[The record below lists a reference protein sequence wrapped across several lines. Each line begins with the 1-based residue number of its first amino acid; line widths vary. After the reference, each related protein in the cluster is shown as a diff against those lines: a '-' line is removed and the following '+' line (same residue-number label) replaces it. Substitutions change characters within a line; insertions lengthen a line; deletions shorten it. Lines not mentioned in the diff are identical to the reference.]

1 MKLFLDAGHGL
12 GNRKP
17 GVMDPGAQANGTTEH
32 AEVEELRGDI
42 IVRVGTRVTIVAV
55 PNDGFTLQQKG
66 NFLVQS
72 FAEGDVFLSLHM
84 NSSKPTGTGSEVLF
98 DDAKPQHR
106 AAAEALAAGYALAT
120 GLKNRGAKPDTESH
134 EGNVF
139 LLGKFPGPGFL
150 LETGFITKVSDLE
163 IVRTKAAAAITTLI
177 LDRFGSIDAVAE
189 QELDAAWTRMIEL
202 GVFTEGVRRGHP
214 LTTDELALFLAR
226 FERAI

>member
-12 GNRKP
+12 GNRTP
-17 GVMDPGAQANGTTEH
+17 GVMDPGAMGNGTSEH
-32 AEVEELRGDI
+32 AEVEKLRTEI
-42 IVRVGTRVTIVAV
+42 IARVGNRVTIVAV

-66 NFLVQS
+66 NFLVQN

-84 NSSKPTGTGSEVLF
+84 NSSEPTGTGSEVLF

-106 AAAEALAAGYALAT
+106 KAADAMALDYATAM

-150 LETGFITKVSDLE
+150 LETGFISLASDLE
-163 IVRTKAAAAITTLI
+163 IVRTKATAVISDLI
-177 LDRFGSIDAVAE
+177 VARFGVVVVGG
-189 QELDAAWTRMIEL
+189 QELEAARSRMIEL
-202 GVFTEGVRRGHP
+202 GVFTEDVPRGQTV
-214 LTTDELALFLAR
+214 TTDELALFLAR
-226 FERAI
+226 FRGPS